1 MPRDDDGSPD
11 SIDAYDRIV
20 FHWPYPYDLLVWA
33 LTFGRERAPREG
45 LADLARFVPG
55 ESALD
60 VGCGT
65 GSLAVAA
72 TSEAAC
78 VPVCQTTSR
87 GREPRRERPR
97 RRRMPMLAML
107 SQKRVERAAQAG
119 AARAGLYGV
128 GHALLIRGHC
138 LRR

>member
-11 SIDAYDRIV
+11 SIDAYDLIV
-20 FHWPYPYDLLVWA
+20 FHWPHPYDLLVWA

-72 TSEAAC
+72 TSEAAG
-78 VPVCQTTSR
+78 VRVWQVMFRRRGPRVRSR
-87 GREPRRERPR
+87 GEP
-97 RRRMPMLAML
+97 
-107 SQKRVERAAQAG
+107 AAG
-119 AARAGLYGV
+119 GR
-128 GHALLIRGHC
+128 
-138 LRR
+138 